1 MRFMRSDHLLRPLS
15 LARPLTAT
23 IATGSIVS
31 ILTVGA
37 VVTPWGAARASV
49 APPLPA
55 APAAPLPL
63 AAMPVNAEVIASLG
77 LNMLFGALDKMQIDP
92 EQAEALARLGLD
104 QAVKSM
110 EQVTSAAEARTMLEG
125 VKTMLSPEQMRQ
137 CEFAR
142 RLLGDGLDR
151 LDRSQK
157 LALYKGIA
165 DALPGVLNRHPHLKH
180 FAPALVEELGV
191 DWRDIERH
199 LTRELARDIEG
210 GRRL

>member
-1 MRFMRSDHLLRPLS
+1 MRSDHPLRPLS
-15 LARPLTAT
+15 FTRPLVAT
-23 IATGSIVS
+23 IATGTIVS

-37 VVTPWGAARASV
+37 VVTPWGLARASV
-49 APPLPA
+49 APPLSAATA
-55 APAAPLPL
+55 APAAPMPL
-63 AAMPVNAEVIASLG
+63 AVIPANAEVIASLG
-77 LNMLFGALDKMQIDP
+77 LSMLFGALDKMQIDP

-137 CEFAR
+137 FEFAR
-142 RLLGDGLDR
+142 RQLGDGLDR

-199 LTRELARDIEG
+199 LTRELARDIDG